1 MPPFP
6 FPKELFPPGTFP
18 PGMKFSTDFHMPP
31 AVEELLESGG
41 PDALAAMMAAA
52 DAPAGTSSFAFGGSD
67 DDEWE
72 DAGDAGG
79 GHRGGSRSARSRR
92 SSRRAGAGPGSGSGS
107 SRRRRGGR
115 GGFPGFGAGG
125 FFGMDDVD
133 GMDDG
138 MDDVLVTFGEDA
150 EAGAKDRGA
159 AESVENDRAYVRA
172 LDEEEIRAWADP

>member
-41 PDALAAMMAAA
+41 PDALAAMMAGA

-79 GHRGGSRSARSRR
+79 GHRGGRNPGEKSRR

-125 FFGMDDVD
+125 FFGMDDAD

-138 MDDVLVTFGEDA
+138 MDDIEDDELA
-150 EAGAKDRGA
+150 EMFASMPPGAFEAMLRQDARRGGAPREVAGAHM
-159 AESVENDRAYVRA
+159 
-172 LDEEEIRAWADP
+172 

>member
-41 PDALAAMMAAA
+41 PDALAAMMAGA
-52 DAPAGTSSFAFGGSD
+52 DAPAGTSSFAFGRSD

-115 GGFPGFGAGG
+115 GGFPGRKAPAARQRRKAQTRAG
-125 FFGMDDVD
+125 MV
-133 GMDDG
+133 
-138 MDDVLVTFGEDA
+138 VAL
-150 EAGAKDRGA
+150 RLGA
-159 AESVENDRAYVRA
+159 AESCSQSVSELARLGTAVLLSCLVSVR
-172 LDEEEIRAWADP
+172 LR

>member
-52 DAPAGTSSFAFGGSD
+52 DAPAGTSSRLRRER

-79 GHRGGSRSARSRR
+79 GHRGGRNPGEKSRR

-125 FFGMDDVD
+125 FFGMDDAD
-133 GMDDG
+133 GVDDG
-138 MDDVLVTFGEDA
+138 MDDIDDDELAEMFASMPPGAFEAMLRQDA
-150 EAGAKDRGA
+150 ERA
-159 AESVENDRAYVRA
+159 APPERR
-172 LDEEEIRAWADP
+172 RRCWR